1 MSFARVFG
9 LITGTGGSVEPMHAI
24 TIPEPGGPEA
34 LVWAEVPDPV
44 PHEGE
49 VLVEVAASAVNR
61 ADLLQRQGFYDP
73 PPGASRYPGLEC
85 SGRIVAVGAGVHGWA
100 VGDEV
105 CALLAGGGYAQK
117 VAVPAGQLM
126 PVPEGV
132 DLVTAA
138 ALPEVT
144 ATVWSN
150 VFMIAHL
157 RPGETL
163 LVHGG
168 ASGIGTMAIQLA
180 KAVGARVAVTAGGP
194 EKLARCA
201 ELGADVLI
209 DYREQDFVQEVRKA
223 TEGKGADVILDI
235 IGAKY
240 LDQNVKALAT
250 NGRLAIIGLQGGVKG
265 ELNLNALLR
274 KRAAITA
281 TSLRARPAGE
291 KAAIVAAVREHV
303 WPLIAAG
310 RVRPVVDRIFPVDQ
324 ASEAHKA
331 LDEGSHIGKILLA
344 VG

>member
-1 MSFARVFG
+1 
-9 LITGTGGSVEPMHAI
+9 MHAI
-24 TIPEPGGPEA
+24 TIPEPGGPDA

-44 PHEGE
+44 PNEGE

-85 SGRIVAVGAGVHGWA
+85 SGRIVALGAGVHGWA

-117 VAVPAGQLM
+117 VAVPAGQLL
-126 PVPEGV
+126 PVPDGL

-138 ALPEVT
+138 ALPEVA

-201 ELGADVLI
+201 ELGADILI
-209 DYREQDFVQEVRKA
+209 DYREQDFVQELRKA
-223 TEGKGADVILDI
+223 TDGKGADVILDI

-250 NGRLAIIGLQGGVKG
+250 SGRLAIIGLQGGVKG
-265 ELNLNALLR
+265 EVNLNTLLR

-281 TSLRARPAGE
+281 TSLRSRPLGE

-303 WPLIAAG
+303 WPMIAAG
-310 RVRPVVDRIFPVDQ
+310 RVRPVVDRVLPMEQ
-324 ASEAHKA
+324 ASEGHKA
-331 LDEGSHIGKILLA
+331 LDEGGHIGKILLT
-344 VG
+344 VS